1 MRYLFLSS
9 LLALGLSALAQI
21 PDYVPTDG
29 LVAWYPFNGNA
40 NDESGNGNNGE
51 VAGASIAGDHLGGQS
66 AFYFN
71 GDGDQINIPYS
82 ASLSPTE
89 QVSVSVWCNPETLE
103 GKNLVSNGTHVNYF
117 QRSYYMFGPNE
128 SGQCRFRIN
137 AGGVEDNVYSSG
149 SFGTSEWIHV
159 IGTYDGTQMKLYVN
173 GQLEGSLA
181 KSGSINQHG
190 NGTTIGGNIFYAWSD
205 YWFQGSIDDVGIWNR
220 ALSEE
225 EVFTLHNAISPITGC
240 TDELACNYNPEAN
253 VDDGSCLDC
262 ALFEER
268 CGPGTMW
275 DETAQLC
282 VVANPSDTDFDGCV
296 SMTDLL
302 DLLTVFGTCNEVPWS
317 CGDPL
322 EYQGYDY
329 ETVQIGEQCWFAENL
344 RAESYRDGEELIK
357 VNAPQEWMDYEGQG
371 AMAVYE
377 SVSAVQGALYSL
389 PVVLYD
395 GGICPSGWKVPT
407 DNDWADMES
416 YLGMPQDEIFTFGY
430 RGEAQFLGMQ
440 LKSTTGWPEGEN
452 GSDDWGFGGRP
463 TGGINDDD
471 GHHNEQEIVSRWWSS
486 TPFADTMISR
496 YLRSGEVGLRR
507 LADGG
512 TSLDG
517 FSIRC
522 IQDSE

>member
-1 MRYLFLSS
+1 MCPNCTDMRCLLLSL
-9 LLALGLSALAQI
+9 LLALGLTVSAQI
-21 PDYVPTDG
+21 PDYVPADG

-40 NDESGNGNNGE
+40 DDESGNGNNGE
-51 VAGASIAGDHLGGQS
+51 LAGASIAGDHLGGQS

-302 DLLTVFGTCNEVPWS
+302 DLLTVFGTCNETPWS

-329 ETVQIGEQCWFAENL
+329 ETVQIGGQCWFAENARHL
-344 RAESYRDGEELIK
+344 PFVSPSNLGWEDDGGAHAY
-357 VNAPQEWMDYEGQG
+357 VVGYEGT
-371 AMAVYE
+371 
-377 SVSAVQGALYSL
+377 SVEEAKMEGDYAAFGALYNFAAVEELVMCPQGWHVPS
-389 PVVLYD
+389 VMEWNVL
-395 GGICPSGWKVPT
+395 
-407 DNDWADMES
+407 
-416 YLGMPQDEIFTFGY
+416 
-430 RGEAQFLGMQ
+430 EAFAGPAPANK
-440 LKSTTGWPEGEN
+440 LKSAPPVWDGTNELGFNAIRVPVRISSGSFGAFNVKADFWTSTPSETSENNAWGRELNTGQVEFTHDEN
-452 GSDDWGFGGRP
+452 GKNAGQP
-463 TGGINDDD
+463 
-471 GHHNEQEIVSRWWSS
+471 V
-486 TPFADTMISR
+486 
-496 YLRSGEVGLRR
+496 
-507 LADGG
+507 
-512 TSLDG
+512 
-517 FSIRC
+517 RC
-522 IQDSE
+522 IKDSE